1 MQSLNLS
8 DSLFPSSTA
17 LACKHKTRCF
27 VLISAV
33 GGSFRNNIDCFV
45 LISIAN
51 DNYRNKNAGNV
62 LFHPY
67 TGLCRSGKENCSKRG
82 AQFFKAFCR
91 ILKKNWLYLRQPFVN
106 SDNP

>member
-17 LACKHKTRCF
+17 LAFKHRIRCF

-33 GGSFRNNIDCFV
+33 GGSFRNNIDCYV

-62 LFHPY
+62 LIHPY

-82 AQFFKAFCR
+82 FQ
-91 ILKKNWLYLRQPFVN
+91 LLMLSVGY
-106 SDNP
+106 